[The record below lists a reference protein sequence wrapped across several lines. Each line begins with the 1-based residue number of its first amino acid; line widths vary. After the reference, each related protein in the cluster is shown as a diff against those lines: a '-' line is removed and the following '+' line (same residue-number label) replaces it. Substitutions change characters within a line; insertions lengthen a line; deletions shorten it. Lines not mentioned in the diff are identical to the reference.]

1 VKTPR
6 TLCIGLFWSAGLLLW
21 AAEDSPLY
29 PLKQVISEAPNGP
42 DGEQSIEMGKNGE
55 GSMGFATPSG
65 KLRVK
70 LEGDKLLVDRSDD
83 GKFDTLIVPFQW
95 ASKVTVK
102 VQGQKAFEYPLF
114 LTATRQPGA
123 SELCV
128 SAASLVHLETQVGQ
142 TVVRLYDTNLNG
154 RFGDPGDMMQLGA
167 EGAVRAI
174 TKYVEIEGKIR
185 ELQVVNGG
193 EAVKSPLYTGPTGT
207 LKLQTQDGWKT
218 EAQLEHAE
226 GLFAASLK
234 NDESLLIPG
243 AYRFVGAQAQFGAKT
258 TANGREQ
265 YPIQLYSSGG
275 KGAPIQIKEGQNSL
289 ALGPPFRLEFAA
301 AKSTLDA
308 ANVIISD
315 VFLVGSGGEQYYAA
329 NYGSS
334 RDSTLTCFVRAAGR
348 EQSVST
354 LGYG

>member
-1 VKTPR
+1 M
-6 TLCIGLFWSAGLLLW
+6 LCIGLFWAAGLLLW
-21 AAEDSPLY
+21 AAEESPVY
-29 PLKQVISEAPNGP
+29 PLKQVIAPDPNDRNNGP
-42 DGEQSIEMGKNGE
+42 NGEQSIEMGKNGE
-55 GSMGFATPSG
+55 GSMDFATPSG

-70 LEGDKLLVDRSDD
+70 LDGDKLLVDRSGD
-83 GKFDTLIVPFQW
+83 GKFDTAIVPAQW

-102 VQGQKAFEYPLF
+102 VQGPKAFEYLLF
-114 LTATRQPGA
+114 LTASREPG
-123 SELCV
+123 SSDLSV
-128 SAASLVHLETQVGQ
+128 SATSLMHLESQVGQ
-142 TVVRLYDTNLNG
+142 TVVRLFDTNLNG
-154 RFGDPGDMMQLGA
+154 RFGDPGDMMQIGA
-167 EGAVRAI
+167 EGGVRAI

-193 EAVKSPLYTGPTGT
+193 EGVKLPPYTGPTGT
-207 LKLQTQDGWKT
+207 LKLQTKEGWNT
-218 EAQLEHAE
+218 VAQLEHAE
-226 GLFAASLK
+226 GIFAASPK
-234 NDESLLIPG
+234 NAESLLIPG

-301 AKSTLDA
+301 ARSTLDA
-308 ANVIISD
+308 ANVTISS

-329 NYGSS
+329 NYGAN

-348 EQSVST
+348 EQAVST
-354 LGYG
+354 LSYG